1 MTKSLK
7 VVYMA
12 GGADY
17 TILPLNEILKSSHK
31 LIHVYTKQPKPVG
44 RGKRIIPSTLQK
56 FLEENKLPYSM
67 PKDLKSKEVIN
78 NIKKMKPDLILVFS
92 FGHILSQDVLN
103 IPKLGCLNI
112 HASILPKWR
121 GPSPVQY
128 AILNNDKETGYS
140 IMIMNK
146 EIDEGEVLY
155 SDSLAIQESDNTL
168 SLLYKITSLACNSII
183 EVINK
188 YSEGKL
194 SSINQNNKNV
204 SYSYIIKKNETYLDF
219 NEDADIIL
227 QKIKAYN
234 PNPGAKC
241 FVNGELIKIIEAKKE
256 ILYDNKEPGIIL
268 DENFL
273 ISCKNNAIR
282 PIVLQRAGKK
292 PLKLAEALNG
302 WKVFPGHLVK
312 NKKE

>member
-1 MTKSLK
+1 MTKRLK

-17 TILPLNEILKSSHK
+17 TILPLNEILKSSHE
-31 LIHVYTKQPKPVG
+31 LIHVYTKHPKPSG
-44 RGKRIIPSTLQK
+44 RGKRIMSNTLQK
-56 FLEENKLPYSM
+56 FLEENKLSYSM
-67 PKDLKSKEVIN
+67 PKDLKSKEVID

-92 FGHILSQDVLN
+92 FGHILSEDVLN

-128 AILNNDKETGYS
+128 AILNNEKETGYS

-146 EIDEGEVLY
+146 EVDEGKVLH
-155 SDSLAIQESDNTL
+155 SESLAIKESDNTL

-188 YSEGKL
+188 YSEGKI

-204 SYSYIIKKNETYLDF
+204 SYSHIIKKKETYLDF
-219 NEDADIIL
+219 NEDADTIL

-268 DENFL
+268 DKNFL
-273 ISCKNNAIR
+273 ISCKKNAIR
-282 PIVLQRAGKK
+282 PRVLQRAGKK

-302 WKVFPGHLVK
+302 WKVSPGHLVK